1 MIRNWRNDVDKLVIN
16 LDGPDGNAFQLTV
29 QTVTHFHAQ
38 RFAKD
43 MGYVSDEAILNNM
56 RSGDYTNLVKTFD
69 KYFGEYVI
77 LETRNEELLED
88 AS

>member
-1 MIRNWRNDVDKLVIN
+1 MIRRKKERKPVIN
-16 LDGPDGNAFQLTV
+16 LDGPDGNAFALM
-29 QTVTHFHAQ
+29 AYAK

-43 MGYVSDEAILNNM
+43 MGYVSDEAILNLM
-56 RSGDYTNLVKTFD
+56 MDGDYTNLVRTFD

>member
-1 MIRNWRNDVDKLVIN
+1 MIRRKTERKPVIN
-16 LDGPDGNAFQLTV
+16 LDGPDGNAFALM
-29 QTVTHFHAQ
+29 AYAK

-56 RSGDYTNLVKTFD
+56 RSGDYTNLVRTFD

>member
-1 MIRNWRNDVDKLVIN
+1 MIRRKTERKPVIN
-16 LDGPDGNAFQLTV
+16 LDGPDGNAFALM
-29 QTVTHFHAQ
+29 AYAK

-43 MGYVSDEAILNNM
+43 MGYVSDEAILNLM
-56 RSGDYTNLVKTFD
+56 MDGDYTNLVKTFD

-77 LETRNEELLED
+77 LETRDEELLED

>member
-1 MIRNWRNDVDKLVIN
+1 MIRRKTERKPVIN
-16 LDGPDGNAFQLTV
+16 LDGPDGNAFALM
-29 QTVTHFHAQ
+29 AYAK

-56 RSGDYTNLVKTFD
+56 RSGDYTNLVRTFD

-77 LETRNEELLED
+77 LETTNEELLED

>member
-1 MIRNWRNDVDKLVIN
+1 MIRWRNDVRKSVIN
-16 LDGPDGNAFQLTV
+16 LDGPDGNAFQLMNHATV
-29 QTVTHFHAQ
+29 C
-38 RFAKD
+38 KD
-43 MGYVSDEAILNNM
+43 IVMFLMSYPQQYE
-56 RSGDYTNLVKTFD
+56 SGDYTNLVKTFD

>member
-1 MIRNWRNDVDKLVIN
+1 MIRPTKNREFVIN
-16 LDGPDGNAFQLTV
+16 LDGPDGNAFALM
-29 QTVTHFHAQ
+29 AYAK

-56 RSGDYTNLVKTFD
+56 RSGDYTNLVRTFD

-77 LETRNEELLED
+77 LETTNEELLED

>member
-1 MIRNWRNDVDKLVIN
+1 MIRRKKERKPVIN
-16 LDGPDGNAFQLTV
+16 LDGPDGNAFALM
-29 QTVTHFHAQ
+29 AYAK
-38 RFAKD
+38 RFAED

-77 LETRNEELLED
+77 LETRDEELLED
-88 AS
+88 A

>member
-1 MIRNWRNDVDKLVIN
+1 MIRPTKNREFVIN
-16 LDGPDGNAFQLTV
+16 LDGPDGNAFALM
-29 QTVTHFHAQ
+29 AYAK

-56 RSGDYTNLVKTFD
+56 KSGDYTNLVKTFD

-77 LETRNEELLED
+77 LETRDTELLED

>member
-1 MIRNWRNDVDKLVIN
+1 MIRPTKNREFVIN
-16 LDGPDGNAFQLTV
+16 LDGPDGNAFALM
-29 QTVTHFHAQ
+29 AYAK

-43 MGYVSDEAILNNM
+43 LGYASDEAILNNM
-56 RSGDYTNLVKTFD
+56 KSGDYTNLVKTFD

-77 LETRNEELLED
+77 LETRDTELLED

>member
-1 MIRNWRNDVDKLVIN
+1 MIRPTQDREFVIN
-16 LDGPDGNAFQLTV
+16 LDGPDGNAFALM
-29 QTVTHFHAQ
+29 AYAK

-43 MGYVSDEAILNNM
+43 MGYVSDEAILNNLK
-56 RSGDYTNLVKTFD
+56 SGDYTNVVKTFD

-77 LETRNEELLED
+77 LETRDEELLED